1 MIKIMTQTP
10 PPAAAPIIGSVF
22 DSIFSVFVLNFSL
35 FPNKY
40 EHNQKEIY
48 YLPSPPALKNKLM
61 ITIMKLLCFTYKIKD
76 FLHEFECH
84 SNSCKKSFICA
95 FNTEPFFQKRLF
107 WSENGPTST

>member
-1 MIKIMTQTP
+1 MTQTP

-22 DSIFSVFVLNFSL
+22 DSIFSVFVLNFSS

-48 YLPSPPALKNKLM
+48 YLLCY
-61 ITIMKLLCFTYKIKD
+61 LLCFTYKTKD